1 MSLRSISL
9 ILLELLKG
17 CGRSVGAVGRERG
30 VREVVRTS
38 EISSGSS
45 SSPLRAVADHLNVLL
60 SATGSVG
67 GPKWGVGPVRPEQGL
82 LKLRKSL
89 GLYANIRP
97 ANFASE
103 SLLKHSPLKEEI
115 AKGTDIVVVREVS
128 LTPSRSAPSSLFLI
142 GRASSRAHR
151 NLATS
156 FSFLAHRRNLL
167 R

>member
-1 MSLRSISL
+1 MSSRPNQLDIWARPP
-9 ILLELLKG
+9 ELAD
-17 CGRSVGAVGRERG
+17 VGALAQANPSFRSADV
-30 VREVVRTS
+30 
-38 EISSGSS
+38 
-45 SSPLRAVADHLNVLL
+45 SPVFLAAV
-60 SATGSVG
+60 GSVG

-128 LTPSRSAPSSLFLI
+128 IRRARRVACPFRSTELTRTPFSLSLL
-142 GRASSRAHR
+142 RHHLALAAHW
-151 NLATS
+151 
-156 FSFLAHRRNLL
+156 RNLL